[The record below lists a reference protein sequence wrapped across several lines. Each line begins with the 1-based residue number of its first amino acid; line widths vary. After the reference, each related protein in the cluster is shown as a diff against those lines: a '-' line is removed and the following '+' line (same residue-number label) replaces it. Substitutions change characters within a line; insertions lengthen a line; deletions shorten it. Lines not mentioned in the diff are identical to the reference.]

1 MNLFYTSLIMVG
13 VFGVFEL
20 GKILVKHFLNKKYL
34 QHQQAG
40 FNQAVGHVYNQIQK
54 TGKIDLVLD
63 GKKITIGKLKEKNG
77 SNN

>member
-1 MNLFYTSLIMVG
+1 MNILYIILLVG
-13 VFGVFEL
+13 VIAGFEL
-20 GKILVKHFLNKKYL
+20 GKILIKNFLNKKYL

-40 FNQAVGHVYNQIQK
+40 FNQAVTHIYNQVQK

-63 GKKITIGKLKEKNG
+63 GKKIILIKLKEKNG